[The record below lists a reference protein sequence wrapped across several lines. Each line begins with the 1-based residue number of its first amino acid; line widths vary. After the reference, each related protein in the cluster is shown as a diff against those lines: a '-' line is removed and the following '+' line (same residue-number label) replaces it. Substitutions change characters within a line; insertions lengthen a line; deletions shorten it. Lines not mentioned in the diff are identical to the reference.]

1 MNQLRLL
8 AVPLLLAL
16 CHPAA
21 AAAIQCG
28 DACQRAMRDGHALEM
43 QGKYQQALDAYRD
56 AEKAEPLA
64 SPPISMA
71 ADLMLRLSPQIKPEK
86 LKAWRDTVRAMAT
99 RAARLA
105 PDDPIAQETLRQLD
119 DDGVSPLRQ
128 LNARAAA
135 LQAEAENRFS
145 ERRYQ
150 EALPKYEAAMRADPR
165 SSLPWVGAGDCHF
178 MQQDWARAETLF
190 RRATEIEP
198 HNAQAWRFLSDALLR
213 QDKRAAAEA
222 ALLSGIAADPAQ
234 RPNWTKLDVL
244 RSSAGKPLT
253 RLALKRGVSVE
264 QDAGGALSINIDQ
277 QLLDTAALP
286 DRAFRVALG
295 TIEARLRTENKN
307 AARSAYDIELQTWRQ
322 ALTIAEELEVRE
334 GQGFSDPAFQR
345 MQALARA
352 GQLEPAILLLQFR
365 QSYRPALEAWLAA
378 HPDGVREFVERHAL
392 QP

>member
-1 MNQLRLL
+1 VQQTDLAFPHLLQPLRQQLGAIFDRLDEFGTRTQELECSRAALVEMGEKSPRHGALRWRFCRASRPMKQLRLL

-56 AEKAEPLA
+56 AEMAEPLA

-86 LKAWRDTVRAMAT
+86 LKAWRDTVRATAK

-119 DDGVSPLRQ
+119 DDGASPLRQ

-135 LQAEAENRFS
+135 LQAEAENHFS

-198 HNAQAWRFLSDALLR
+198 NNAQAWRFLSDALLG
-213 QDKRAAAEA
+213 QGKRAAAEA
-222 ALLSGIAADPAQ
+222 ALLSGIAADPA
-234 RPNWTKLDVL
+234 
-244 RSSAGKPLT
+244 
-253 RLALKRGVSVE
+253 
-264 QDAGGALSINIDQ
+264 
-277 QLLDTAALP
+277 
-286 DRAFRVALG
+286 
-295 TIEARLRTENKN
+295 
-307 AARSAYDIELQTWRQ
+307 
-322 ALTIAEELEVRE
+322 
-334 GQGFSDPAFQR
+334 
-345 MQALARA
+345 
-352 GQLEPAILLLQFR
+352 
-365 QSYRPALEAWLAA
+365 
-378 HPDGVREFVERHAL
+378 
-392 QP
+392 